1 MLSSTEDDEC
11 DFWMHFEGVGEVL
24 FARMRSI
31 VSARPPVAAAA
42 AAAALPL
49 VPLRAHV
56 AQAALAD
63 PYPSLPH
70 N

>member
-1 MLSSTEDDEC
+1 
-11 DFWMHFEGVGEVL
+11 MHFKGVGEVL
-24 FARMRSI
+24 FERARSI
-31 VSARPPVAAAA
+31 VSARPPVAAA

-63 PYPSLPH
+63 PYLSLPH